1 MRKFTLLALSATIAV
16 SGMAQ
21 NQEKSAMNLQKA
33 KQIAAKVMARQAT
46 AGIVAPK
53 AVVKMPKSINQY
65 GYDNGAWTLEAQNTY
80 RYDSNGSLGME
91 ERTAADKS
99 VKVRNVYAYD
109 SKETAFCTKHTQQVF
124 SPATSKTPTENVM
137 LSIDVKRDNKGRLV
151 DMTKYEFSEAENKL
165 KQTFH
170 TTFEY
175 GTTDMPVKITRVDIY
190 MNSDNVEEAQTTVF
204 SNIEWADG
212 FNGDLLSSYG
222 STNEDMILDKANRIK
237 NADLNISISTETNSL
252 DGTLTGT
259 YLDNKSILDFSIIY
273 GSVVIMQQIYNDEY
287 LDENGSHR
295 LSLTYNQMNSDLSG
309 FDTQIMD
316 YTMLLN
322 EHHEELEETLRT
334 GTSSADMEIMSS
346 SKYENSYNAET
357 GLRDYAIISEY
368 DTKTKQYSPTTKLE
382 VTKYIDVTTV
392 DGINGVEENS
402 ADAVNGVYNAQGM
415 FMGKDINSLDK
426 GLYIVK
432 MNGKTVKIQK

>member
-1 MRKFTLLALSATIAV
+1 
-16 SGMAQ
+16 
-21 NQEKSAMNLQKA
+21 
-33 KQIAAKVMARQAT
+33 
-46 AGIVAPK
+46 
-53 AVVKMPKSINQY
+53 
-65 GYDNGAWTLEAQNTY
+65 
-80 RYDSNGSLGME
+80 
-91 ERTAADKS
+91 
-99 VKVRNVYAYD
+99 
-109 SKETAFCTKHTQQVF
+109 
-124 SPATSKTPTENVM
+124 
-137 LSIDVKRDNKGRLV
+137 
-151 DMTKYEFSEAENKL
+151 
-165 KQTFH
+165 
-170 TTFEY
+170 
-175 GTTDMPVKITRVDIY
+175 MPVKITRVDIY

-322 EHHEELEETLRT
+322 EHQEELEETLRT

-368 DTKTKQYSPTTKLE
+368 DTSNTRPPRSWR
-382 VTKYIDVTTV
+382 
-392 DGINGVEENS
+392 
-402 ADAVNGVYNAQGM
+402 
-415 FMGKDINSLDK
+415 
-426 GLYIVK
+426 
-432 MNGKTVKIQK
+432 